1 MQSLAHSILAQ
12 IIKEIRLKIDYSLLL
27 FFSSSSFIPHCL
39 LAIQSKKPASSGKPS
54 SCKYRFGSLIDFS
67 LHAKSQNQTRLA
79 KKHWCGA
86 CSEYQIEL
94 EESMAHMHQCCGQKR
109 SNPYLETYR
118 SILVECN
125 LANQKSLS
133 PWSSHSL
140 SLLCSYTKKYSTSGF
155 YFQEMYNAISEVW
168 RFKGKSMWHQHQ

>member
-1 MQSLAHSILAQ
+1 MVLQCNALQSLAHSILAQ

-27 FFSSSSFIPHCL
+27 LSSFIPHCL

-86 CSEYQIEL
+86 LLRIPNRAWRIDGTYASMLWSETFKPVLGDIQIHL
-94 EESMAHMHQCCGQKR
+94 GRMQSCKSKIPLLH
-109 SNPYLETYR
+109 
-118 SILVECN
+118 ILRTD
-125 LANQKSLS
+125 L
-133 PWSSHSL
+133 
-140 SLLCSYTKKYSTSGF
+140 
-155 YFQEMYNAISEVW
+155 
-168 RFKGKSMWHQHQ
+168 

>member
-1 MQSLAHSILAQ
+1 MVLQCNALQSLAHSILAQ

-86 CSEYQIEL
+86 LLRIPNRAWRIDGTYASMLWSETFKPVLGDIQIHL
-94 EESMAHMHQCCGQKR
+94 GRMQSC
-109 SNPYLETYR
+109 
-118 SILVECN
+118 
-125 LANQKSLS
+125 KSKI
-133 PWSSHSL
+133 PL
-140 SLLCSYTKKYSTSGF
+140 SLILSLTLTTLLIY
-155 YFQEMYNAISEVW
+155 QEV
-168 RFKGKSMWHQHQ
+168 